1 MSVIGSIDAVI
12 DSFSLEAYNG
22 LSIRKQVV
30 RNILRRLNNA
40 AAIVSKIDDQLS
52 IPFDARSSTALLNC
66 SELTSSKEESE
77 M

>member
-1 MSVIGSIDAVI
+1 MSVIGGIDTVI

-40 AAIVSKIDDQLS
+40 AAVVSKIGLS
-52 IPFDARSSTALLNC
+52 IPLDARSSTALLNC

>member
-1 MSVIGSIDAVI
+1 MSVIGGIDTVI

-40 AAIVSKIDDQLS
+40 AAIVSKIDDQLFHS
-52 IPFDARSSTALLNC
+52 L
-66 SELTSSKEESE
+66 
-77 M
+77 